1 MDIGIFDIILMS
13 LILGGAIYFLFRTF
27 IKGCGGSCGSCG
39 SNERPKNFRTNDKS

>member
-27 IKGCGGSCGSCG
+27 IKGCGGCGGSCGSCG
-39 SNERPKNFRTNDKS
+39 SNEP